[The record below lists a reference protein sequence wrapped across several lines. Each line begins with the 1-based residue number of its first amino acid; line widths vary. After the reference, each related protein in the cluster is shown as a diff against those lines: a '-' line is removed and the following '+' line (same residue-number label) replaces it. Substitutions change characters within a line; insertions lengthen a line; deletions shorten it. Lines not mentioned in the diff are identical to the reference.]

1 MKIFMTGGTGFVGKT
16 ITKTLTG
23 KGHQVTVLTRDITK
37 GPSLPKGATY
47 LEGNPTEKGAWQ
59 DRVAD
64 HEVVIDDTSHALSAA
79 VIYNTP
85 TSSHIPASWFHVGDL
100 VGYLK
105 NGNNEIISL
114 WRIP

>member
-1 MKIFMTGGTGFVGKT
+1 MLKHRKINHVLHKALLLGLFISIALMGTFGHAAGPYKGEWVLPNHYPNGFDGWGR
-16 ITKTLTG
+16 I
-23 KGHQVTVLTRDITK
+23 
-37 GPSLPKGATY
+37 
-47 LEGNPTEKGAWQ
+47 
-59 DRVAD
+59 DRLAD